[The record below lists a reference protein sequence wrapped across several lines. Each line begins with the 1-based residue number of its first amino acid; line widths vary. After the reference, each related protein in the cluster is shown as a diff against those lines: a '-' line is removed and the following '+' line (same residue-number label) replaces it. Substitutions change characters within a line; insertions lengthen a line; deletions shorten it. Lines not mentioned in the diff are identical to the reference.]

1 MNTPKYQTFLPPF
14 LSIRINRVLVVF
26 IILSSG
32 LDHAIYFPSV
42 YACMRACMYSIQPQH
57 IRTTSSPPP
66 PSHHTLWLIQPLFP
80 FFFPGTTLKFSLS
93 ASLAAAA
100 AAPPPPPP
108 LGPFFATSLHPLPL
122 PDLISAALPGDE
134 KNIEP
139 VADPVP
145 EDMSGMIPL
154 SASLRRRT
162 NSSAKRRPS
171 SVWEEA

>member
-1 MNTPKYQTFLPPF
+1 
-14 LSIRINRVLVVF
+14 
-26 IILSSG
+26 
-32 LDHAIYFPSV
+32 
-42 YACMRACMYSIQPQH
+42 MRDCMYSIQPQH
-57 IRTTSSPPP
+57 IRTTASPP
-66 PSHHTLWLIQPLFP
+66 PSHYTFRRIQPLFP

-100 AAPPPPPP
+100 PPPP
-108 LGPFFATSLHPLPL
+108 LGPFFATSLQPLPL
-122 PDLISAALPGDE
+122 PDLTSAALPGEE

-139 VADPVP
+139 LADPVP
-145 EDMSGMIPL
+145 EDMSGIIPL